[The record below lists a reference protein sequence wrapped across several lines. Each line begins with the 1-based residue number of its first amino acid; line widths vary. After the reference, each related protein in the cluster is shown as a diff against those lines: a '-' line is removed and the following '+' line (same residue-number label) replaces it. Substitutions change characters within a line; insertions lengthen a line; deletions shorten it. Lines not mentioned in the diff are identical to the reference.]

1 MRKTKKK
8 TKKKEKEK
16 SIFSIYDPLGVTL
29 LARLRLQFSHLAE
42 HKFRHGFRDT
52 INARCACRREV
63 ETTEHFLLRC
73 QLYSAQRLKLFENR
87 EKIDSS
93 FFNLNVKD
101 KVNFGMVEK
110 WEPGPPGPL
119 GPLRPPETQGPPVP
133 LGSLG
138 PLGSPGHLGPPGDLG
153 PQNSLKHLRPL
164 GLPEPP
170 GLQDPQYVRIL
181 WISRTS
187 GPSDL
192 LGPQDPWEITS
203 TV

>member
-101 KVNFGMVEK
+101 KVNFGMAEK

-119 GPLRPPETQGPPVP
+119 GSLRPPEIQGTPGP
-133 LGSLG
+133 LGSLR
-138 PLGSPGHLGPPGDLG
+138 PLGPPGDLG
-153 PQNSLKHLRPL
+153 HQNSLKHLRPL

-170 GLQDPQYVRIL
+170 GLQDPQCVRIL

-192 LGPQDPWEITS
+192 LGHQDLWEITS